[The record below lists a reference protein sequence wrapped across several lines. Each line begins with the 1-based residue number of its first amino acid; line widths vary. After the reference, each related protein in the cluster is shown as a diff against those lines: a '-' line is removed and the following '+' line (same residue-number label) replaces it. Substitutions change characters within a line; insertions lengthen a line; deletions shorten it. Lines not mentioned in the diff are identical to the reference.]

1 MNVHIL
7 RGLAAVGALSA
18 GVASAAVDT
27 AATTAIASAATDIAT
42 VGGAVFLV
50 MVGIKLVK
58 WIRRAL

>member
-1 MNVHIL
+1 MNRNIL
-7 RGLAAVGALSA
+7 RGLALVGAVSA
-18 GVASAAVDT
+18 GAANAAVDA
-27 AATTAIASAATDIAT
+27 AATTAISSAATDIAT